1 MLWFSLQNMSGINQL
16 ALSMGITSQAIN
28 KLGEDTNSV
37 DNIVA
42 VISDI
47 ADHTNLLA
55 LNAAIEAVRA
65 GGQGR
70 GFATAAEEQ
79 RIVIEEM
86 NRNVVKINTESHAI
100 LQNSYET
107 SAAAEKIS
115 TLSSQMQQ
123 IVSRF
128 KL

>member
-1 MLWFSLQNMSGINQL
+1 MSGINQL